1 MSMYTDIFL
10 FSISQTSQKGSDC
23 YSFDI
28 IQGITSNVEMI
39 FKVNRKYAS
48 MQKVAVI
55 QKWDNVGGVWVYG
68 FVQKRRSVATQE
80 VCSTGGSVRL
90 YQSS

>member
-1 MSMYTDIFL
+1 MYKDIFL

-23 YSFDI
+23 CSFDI
-28 IQGITSNVEMI
+28 IQGITSNLEMS

-55 QKWDNVGGVWVYG
+55 QKWDNVGGVWVYIW
-68 FVQKRRSVATQE
+68 VCAEEE
-80 VCSTGGSVRL
+80 VCGYTGGMQYRR
-90 YQSS
+90 QCEIIPEQ

>member
-28 IQGITSNVEMI
+28 IQGITSNLEMI

-55 QKWDNVGGVWVYG
+55 QKWDNVGGVWVCAEEEVYG
-68 FVQKRRSVATQE
+68 Y
-80 VCSTGGSVRL
+80 TGGMQYRR
-90 YQSS
+90 QCEIIPER